1 MKRQRASGCIWLGR
15 MIRVARRHRGLTQQ
29 EVAAALQAN
38 PPHIVSGDYTR
49 ARVAQWEGAYRR
61 ILPRDLHAL
70 AKVLDVKFHGVNEKT
85 RSRHHPER
93 YCSAD
98 LLDSPRVTCGSTS
111 IAIWPESEQ

>member
-1 MKRQRASGCIWLGR
+1 MGRQRASGCIRLGR
-15 MIRVARRHRGLTQQ
+15 MIRAARRHRGLTQQ
-29 EVAAALQAN
+29 EVVAAMQAD

-70 AKVLDVKFHGVNEKT
+70 AKVLDVKFEGVNEQT

-98 LLDSPRVTCGSTS
+98 LLAVQRITCRSS
-111 IAIWPESEQ
+111 SNVIWPDSE